1 MQYHKF
7 HLVTNSPWPLM
18 VALAIIST
26 LVGLAGWFHLFSFA
40 PVLLCLSSIF
50 IILSSILWVRDILRE
65 SSLQGSHTTIV
76 QKGLKTGIILFLG
89 SEVLLFGGFF
99 WAHFYIALTPSI
111 QIGGEWPPLY
121 IQSTNPWG
129 APILGTAI
137 LLLSGVTVTYAHS
150 AMLAGSTAREKSIKG
165 ILLTVLLGVLFTVLQ
180 FLEYRENN
188 FTIADSAFGSVFYIT
203 TGLHGIHVIIGT
215 GFLACATIG
224 IVSYNQLNKHHLISE
239 LAILYWHFVDVVW
252 LAVFVIFYVW
262 DTPLK

>member
-1 MQYHKF
+1 MQYHNF

-18 VALAIIST
+18 VALAILSN

-40 PVLLCLSSIF
+40 PILLCLSLNF
-50 IILSSILWVRDILRE
+50 LMLSSILWVRDILRE
-65 SSLQGSHTTIV
+65 SSLQGSHTIIV

-99 WAHFYIALTPSI
+99 WAHLYVALTPSI
-111 QIGGEWPPLY
+111 QIGGEWPPLEV
-121 IQSTNPWG
+121 QSTNPWS

-137 LLLSGVTVTYAHS
+137 LLLSGATVTYAHS
-150 AMLAGSTAREKSIKG
+150 AILTGSKNREKSIAGMLITVILG
-165 ILLTVLLGVLFTVLQ
+165 ILFTVLQ
-180 FLEYRENN
+180 ILEYKENN
-188 FTIADSAFGSVFYIT
+188 FTIADSTFGSVFYIT

-215 GFLACATIG
+215 AFLACATIG
-224 IVSYNQLNKHHLISE
+224 IVNYSQINRHHLMSE

-262 DTPLK
+262 DNPLK